1 MHISQLFIY
10 PVKSCAGIQVD
21 ELTFDESGPVGDR
34 RFVVVNSDGDFIT
47 QREISRMARIQPILT
62 VDTLILHLNDS
73 AESSLLKSD
82 VSITLSQRGPLSR
95 VRIWRDETLGHDCG
109 DEVAVWLSEALGVEC
124 RLMRLPEHNLRCAD
138 DEYAPT
144 KTGVSYADGFPLLV
158 VSQASMDALSARAG
172 TYVDVRRFRP
182 NIVVGGVGR
191 AYSEL
196 HWQRLLFEGTSENKE
211 ALTMVKP
218 CERCIIPMR
227 DPDTLERSDGVMQA
241 LKDQCR
247 INGRMIFG
255 QNAVYNGVILKQG
268 VKVVKLEASVEL
280 NLE

>member
-10 PVKSCAGIQVD
+10 PVKSCAGIQVS

-34 RFVVVNSDGDFIT
+34 RFVVVNSDGEFIT
-47 QREISRMARIQPILT
+47 QREISRMAKIQPTLT
-62 VDTLILHLNDS
+62 ANTLVLHLNDS
-73 AESSLLKSD
+73 ADSSLLQSD
-82 VSITLSQRGPLSR
+82 ISITLSQRGPLSR
-95 VRIWRDETLGHDCG
+95 VRIWRDEMLGNDCG
-109 DEVAVWLSEALGVEC
+109 DEVAAWLSEALGVEC
-124 RLMRLPEHNLRCAD
+124 RLMSLPERNLRCAD
-138 DEYAPT
+138 DAYAPT

-158 VSQASMDALSARAG
+158 VSQASLNALSERAG

-182 NIVVGGVGR
+182 NVVIGGVGE

-196 HWQRLLFEGTSENKE
+196 NWQRLLFEDTSENKE
-211 ALTMVKP
+211 VLTMVKP
-218 CERCIIPMR
+218 CERCIIPTR
-227 DPDTLERSDGVMQA
+227 DPDTLERSDGVIQA

-268 VKVVKLEASVEL
+268 AKVVKLETTEEL